1 MKIELSNLNTVGNY
15 QVRNVKVELG
25 SDCKCSLNK
34 SYLIGEILIGE
45 QWHPTKWNLD
55 GTNLS
60 GVSRWHLINISN
72 ATDIEARD
80 I

>member
-1 MKIELSNLNTVGNY
+1 MKIQLSNLNTIGNY
-15 QVRNVKVELG
+15 KVRNVKVELG

-45 QWHPTKWNLD
+45 QGPPTKWNLD

-72 ATDIEARD
+72 ATDIEAGN